1 MTVPPLTVLIS
12 PDKFKGSLTAA
23 EVAAALADGFDAADS
38 KVAVRSIQAPVADGG
53 EGTVQAAV
61 SAGFVPHRATVLG
74 PTGVPVDAEFAYNPD
89 TATAV
94 VELATASGLDLLPGG
109 VLAPLTAT
117 CHGTGQLIGAAL
129 DLGAKTIILGVGG
142 SANTDGG
149 AGLISGLGAKLLDAA
164 GNELPHGGAALAELA
179 TVDFTDFDSRVE
191 HVNFV
196 LAADVDNPLLGERG
210 APAIFGPQKGASE
223 QDVATLDA
231 ALANLV
237 DKLAQA
243 RPDLDI
249 RGAAE
254 APGAGAAGGAGYM
267 AMAVFG
273 ADRRRGIDVII
284 DFVGLKEKIKD
295 ADLVIVGEGSLDHQ
309 SLLGKAPVGV
319 ADLAH
324 ERNIPVVAV
333 AGRCL
338 LTAEQ
343 ITQAGFAKIYAL
355 ADREPDP
362 QKSMANAA
370 ALLKGV
376 AAEILTDHTTMD
388 NED

>member
-1 MTVPPLTVLIS
+1 MTTQPITVLLS

-23 EVAAALADGFDAADS
+23 EVAAALADGFESAGS
-38 KVAVRSIQAPVADGG
+38 GQVNSIQAPVADGG

-61 SAGFVPHRATVLG
+61 SAGFAPHRATVLG
-74 PTGVPVDAEFAYNPD
+74 PTGESVDAEFAYNPD

-129 DLGAKTIILGVGG
+129 DLGATTIILGVGG

-149 AGLISGLGAKLLDAA
+149 AGLLSGLGARFLDAE
-164 GNELPHGGAALAELA
+164 GREIPHGGQSLANLA
-179 TVDFTDFDSRVE
+179 SIDFSEFDHRVSIT
-191 HVNFV
+191 NFI

-223 QDVATLDA
+223 EDVKTLDD
-231 ALANLV
+231 ALAVLV

-243 RPDLDI
+243 QPEKPI
-249 RGAAE
+249 RESAE
-254 APGAGAAGGAGYM
+254 APGAGAAGGAGFM
-267 AMAVFG
+267 AMAMFN
-273 ADRRRGIDVII
+273 ATRRRGIDVII
-284 DFVGLKEKIKD
+284 DFVGLKDKIKE

-309 SLLGKAPVGV
+309 SLLGKAPIGV
-319 ADLAH
+319 AELAH
-324 ERNIPVVAV
+324 EHNIPVFAV

-338 LTAEQ
+338 LDDEQ
-343 ITQAGFAKIYAL
+343 RNGAGFKRVYAL
-355 ADREPDP
+355 TEREPDP

-370 ALLKGV
+370 TLLKGV
-376 AAEILTDHTTMD
+376 AAEILTDYASD
-388 NED
+388 QA